1 MNVLWFAF
9 GIYIVGV
16 SALLILQP
24 KMMFENKVWKEF
36 GLHNT
41 TRATVFPVWMFIV
54 LWSFLSY
61 GVASLMVTMFSNLAS
76 GSFEQGPFFA
86 RAGAGG
92 TGDGATNQES
102 IKNSVASRVASRTEE
117 QLLQLQ
123 DQVTALL
130 ESQESQKPEMN
141 HQSTTPEQ
149 APSIKNSL
157 PYHRRRLRRR
167 HAKTGYY
174 VRNNSGADGP
184 KYIYYGEEPPQ

>member
-24 KMMFENKVWKEF
+24 KMMFDGKVWKEF

-61 GVASLMVTMFSNLAS
+61 GVASLLVTMFSNLAL
-76 GSFEQGPFFA
+76 GHQPL
-86 RAGAGG
+86 
-92 TGDGATNQES
+92 T
-102 IKNSVASRVASRTEE
+102 NSVASKVASRREE
-117 QLLQLQ
+117 QLLELQ
-123 DQVTALL
+123 DQVSALL
-130 ESQESQKPEMN
+130 ESQQSKQSQQQQQQQQSPQQSEM
-141 HQSTTPEQ
+141 TPEQ

-167 HAKTGYY
+167 HAKAGYY
-174 VRNNSGADGP
+174 VRNNSGPDGP